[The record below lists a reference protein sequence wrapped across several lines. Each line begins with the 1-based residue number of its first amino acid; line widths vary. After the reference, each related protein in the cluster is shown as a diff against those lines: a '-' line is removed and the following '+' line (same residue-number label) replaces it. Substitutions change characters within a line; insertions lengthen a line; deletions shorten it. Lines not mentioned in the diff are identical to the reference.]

1 MYVCVQQA
9 ACKELGVN
17 DAEKLV
23 PAIQQLL
30 RHMARN
36 YTVEQVGTADVF
48 KLFICNFTVIN
59 YVDVQILGK
68 GRGKTFFFQPQTAL
82 RRKEFQL
89 IFTTFILR
97 VTLINACLC
106 TTSMHIKF
114 HNLHSQ
120 VACHTSSCAENLF
133 YSCGKCR

>member
-68 GRGKTFFFQPQTAL
+68 GREKNIFFLATNSIKTK
-82 RRKEFQL
+82 R
-89 IFTTFILR
+89 IL
-97 VTLINACLC
+97 VN
-106 TTSMHIKF
+106 F
-114 HNLHSQ
+114 HNLHSEGYT
-120 VACHTSSCAENLF
+120 H
-133 YSCGKCR
+133 